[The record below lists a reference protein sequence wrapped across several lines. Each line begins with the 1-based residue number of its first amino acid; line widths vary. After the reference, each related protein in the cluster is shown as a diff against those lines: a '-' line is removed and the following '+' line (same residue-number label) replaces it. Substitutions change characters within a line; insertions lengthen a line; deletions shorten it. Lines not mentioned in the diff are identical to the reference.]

1 MVVVIVVL
9 ILGLGGQWLLVVAL
23 FVVAL
28 CVAALCVVAV
38 GGVLFVG
45 A

>member
-1 MVVVIVVL
+1 MKRHHVEVVVLVIVVL
-9 ILGLGGQWLLVVAL
+9 ILGLGGRWLLVVAL
-23 FVVAL
+23 F
-28 CVAALCVVAV
+28 VVAV

>member
-9 ILGLGGQWLLVVAL
+9 ILGLGGRWLLVVAL
-23 FVVAL
+23 FVLAL